1 MAQKTKTV
9 NQVVLLPVSLI
20 YPNENQ
26 PRTVFDRDELAR
38 LSESIKENGLL
49 QPMTVRNRG
58 RYYELIAGER
68 RLRALKLA
76 GIQEAPCI
84 IVETTEKQA
93 AVFALLENIQRADL
107 NYFEEAAALQNLMV
121 EWSLSQQELGEKL
134 GMAQST
140 IANKLRL
147 LKFDVPLQQY
157 ILENGLSERHARA
170 LLRLTLEQ
178 AKEAVGEIAE
188 KKLNVAQTERLVNR
202 ILSKKAAQPDGPE
215 EGKKQSRHPIVKD
228 VRLFFNTINRAISVM
243 NESGIQASTQR
254 VEKDDCIEYIVRIPI
269 SN

>member
-1 MAQKTKTV
+1 MTQKTKTL
-9 NQVVLLPVSLI
+9 NQVVSLPVSLI

-26 PRTVFDRDELAR
+26 PRTVFNQDELAR
-38 LSESIKENGLL
+38 LSDSIRENGLL
-49 QPMTVRNRG
+49 QPLTVRNMG

-76 GIQEAPCI
+76 GIKEAPCI
-84 IVETTEKQA
+84 IVDTTEKQA

-121 EWSLSQQELGEKL
+121 EWNLSQQELGEKL

-147 LKFDVPLQQY
+147 LKFKPELQRY
-157 ILENGLSERHARA
+157 IFENGLGERHARA
-170 LLRLTLEQ
+170 LLRLPPEQ
-178 AKEAVGEIAE
+178 TGEAVQEIAG
-188 KKLNVAQTERLVNR
+188 KKLNAAQAERLVDR
-202 ILSKKAAQPDGPE
+202 ILSAEAGSG
-215 EGKKQSRHPIVKD
+215 GKETSGKQSNHPIVKD

-243 NESGIQASTQR
+243 KESGIQASAQK
-254 VEKDDCIEYIVRIPI
+254 VERDDCIEYIVKIPI